1 MYFFHPDFRFA
12 FSPDLAAKS
21 LDQDGPAC
29 RIQGPYTLNFASY
42 LVRFVAHYL
51 TLFPVFKLTSNFPL
65 ISITLRNNV
74 RALARSL
81 SPRMRAW
88 MDAGAAADAT
98 VAEVE
103 AAEVE
108 AAASFLSSAT
118 IAASDA
124 DAASAGVAY
133 ASARYS
139 ALAGLDPSSGAANP
153 PVAMISVEA
162 AQAARDYLRHEGCL
176 QRVARRHGATL
187 VAVVPPLVIAIFT
200 QNVNQ
205 LVSYTGGFAGLA
217 IQYIIPAWMVFAAR
231 RLVERLRRGD
241 GETESSLTSSLSA
254 DADADSGITVDARD
268 RDIPSSVVHASG
280 IVGQRKSFSVRFQ
293 SDEPEF
299 WTNPHRSPFEHT
311 AWIGVIGAWSLVCL
325 GFIIY
330 NLL

>member
-1 MYFFHPDFRFA
+1 MSPPDIRFA
-12 FSPDLAAKS
+12 FSPDLAAKC

-42 LVRFVAHYL
+42 HVRLVAHFL
-51 TLFPVFKLTSNFPL
+51 TLFPVFTLTSNFPL

-81 SPRMRAW
+81 SPRLRAW

-103 AAEVE
+103 AAESA

-124 DAASAGVAY
+124 DAATAGA
-133 ASARYS
+133 ASSARYS
-139 ALAGLDPSSGAANP
+139 ALAGLDSSSAANP
-153 PVAMISVEA
+153 LVAMISVEA

-187 VAVVPPLVIAIFT
+187 VAVAPPLVIAIFT

-254 DADADSGITVDARD
+254 DADADSGIAVDARD
-268 RDIPSSVVHASG
+268 RDIPSSIVHASG
-280 IVGQRKSFSVRFQ
+280 IVGQRKSFSMRFQ

-299 WTNPHRSPFEHT
+299 WTNPHRSPFEHN

>member
-1 MYFFHPDFRFA
+1 MFCPDFRFA
-12 FSPDLAAKS
+12 FAPDLAAKC

-29 RIQGPYTLNFASY
+29 RIQGPYTLNFTSY
-42 LVRFVAHYL
+42 HVRFVAHFL
-51 TLFPVFKLTSNFPL
+51 TLFPVFTLTSNFPL

-74 RALARSL
+74 RALARSV
-81 SPRMRAW
+81 SPRVRAW

-103 AAEVE
+103 AAEGE
-108 AAASFLSSAT
+108 AAASFLSSPT
-118 IAASDA
+118 GVAASDT
-124 DAASAGVAY
+124 DAAS

-139 ALAGLDPSSGAANP
+139 ALAGLDPSSGTASPPAAL
-153 PVAMISVEA
+153 ISVEA

-187 VAVVPPLVIAIFT
+187 VAVTPPLLMAIFT

-241 GETESSLTSSLSA
+241 GETDSSLTASLSSSTLSSSLSS
-254 DADADSGITVDARD
+254 ADSDTRARD
-268 RDIPSSVVHASG
+268 LPSSVVHASG
-280 IVGQRKSFSVRFQ
+280 IVGQRKSFSMRFQ

-299 WTNPHRSPFEHT
+299 WTNPHRSPFEHN
-311 AWIGVIGAWSLVCL
+311 AWIGIIGAWSLVCL